1 MKFGVGLPNRGAG
14 ASPENLALVAKKA
27 EELGFDSAFV
37 GDHVVIPD
45 SFISEYPYSATGEF
59 TGLASGEWLDQLTVL
74 TYVGAL
80 TGRIRLGTG
89 VLILPHRNAVVTA
102 KMLATM
108 DVLSKGRL
116 IVGVGVGWL
125 REEFE
130 ALGLPP
136 FTERGAVG
144 NEYLRAFKELWT
156 QENPSFDGK
165 YCSFSDIRFEPKPVQ
180 KPHPP
185 IWVGGESG
193 PALRRAATLGDAW
206 HPIGS
211 NPRFPLVTAEQM
223 GRSVERLRRYA
234 ERAGR
239 DPSEI
244 GVAYRPPRYLLGAAE
259 DRSQPFM
266 GTAEQIALDVA
277 EFAGVGVGH
286 LVFDFRRDEVAE
298 TVGVMEEFAER
309 VMPLVEGVLL

>member
-1 MKFGVGLPNRGAG
+1 M
-14 ASPENLALVAKKA
+14 VAQKA

-45 SFISEYPYSATGEF
+45 SFVSDYPYSATGEF
-59 TGLASGEWLDQLTVL
+59 TGMASGEWLDQLVTL
-74 TYVGAL
+74 TYVGAV
-80 TGRIRLGTG
+80 TERIRLGSG
-89 VLILPHRNAVVTA
+89 VLILPHRNPVVTA

-136 FTERGAVG
+136 FSERGAVG
-144 NEYLRAFKELWT
+144 NEYLLVFKELWT
-156 QENPSFDGK
+156 EENPRFEGE
-165 YCSFSDIRFEPKPVQ
+165 YCNFANIRFKPKPAQ

-223 GRSVERLRRYA
+223 GRAVARLRRYA

-239 DPSEI
+239 DPAKV
-244 GVAYRPPRYLLGAAE
+244 GVAYRAPRYLLGSE
-259 DRSQPFM
+259 SDRTQPFM
-266 GTAEQIALDVA
+266 GTAEQIAEDVA
-277 EFAGVGVGH
+277 EFASAGVSY
-286 LVFDFRRDEVAE
+286 LVFDFRRDEVAD
-298 TVGVMEEFAER
+298 TVAVMDEFAER
-309 VMPLVEGVLL
+309 VMPAVE

>member
-1 MKFGVGLPNRGAG
+1 MKFGVSLQNRGVG
-14 ASPENLALVAKKA
+14 ATPENLALVARKA

-37 GDHVVIPD
+37 GDHVVIPE
-45 SFISEYPYSATGEF
+45 SFVSDYPYSATGEF
-59 TGLASGEWLDQLTVL
+59 TGAASGEWLDQLVTL
-74 TYVGAL
+74 TYVAAV
-80 TGRIRLGTG
+80 TKRIRLGTG
-89 VLILPHRNAVVTA
+89 VLILSHRNPVVTA
-102 KMLATM
+102 KMLSTM

-136 FTERGAVG
+136 FEERGAVG
-144 NEYLRAFKELWT
+144 NEYLQVFKELWT
-156 QENPSFDGK
+156 QENPSFEGE
-165 YCSFSDIRFEPKPVQ
+165 YCSFSGIKFEPKPVQ

-211 NPRFPLVTAEQM
+211 NPRFPLVTAEEM
-223 GRSVERLRRYA
+223 GRSVARLRRYA
-234 ERAGR
+234 EQAGR
-239 DPSEI
+239 DPSTI

-259 DRSQPFM
+259 DRAQPFM
-266 GTAEQIALDVA
+266 GTAEQITEDVA
-277 EFAGVGVGH
+277 EFASVGVSH
-286 LVFDFRRDEVAE
+286 LALDFRRDEVAE
-298 TVGVMEEFAER
+298 TVAVMEEFAER
-309 VMPLVEGVLL
+309 VMPLAVGI

>member
-1 MKFGVGLPNRGAG
+1 MKFGVGLQNRGPG
-14 ASPENLALVAKKA
+14 ASPENLAMIARRA

-37 GDHVVIPD
+37 GDHVVIPE

-59 TGLASGEWLDQLTVL
+59 TGAASGEWLDQLITL
-74 TYVGAL
+74 TYVAAL
-80 TGRIRLGTG
+80 TERIRLGSG
-89 VLILPHRNAVVTA
+89 VLILPHRNPVVTA

-136 FTERGAVG
+136 FSERGVVG

-156 QENPSFDGK
+156 QENPSFEGK
-165 YCSFSDIRFEPKPVQ
+165 YCSFSGIKFEPKPVQ

-185 IWVGGESG
+185 IWVGGESN
-193 PALRRAATLGDAW
+193 PALRRAAALGDAW

-211 NPRFPLVTAEQM
+211 NPRFPLVTVEQM
-223 GRSVERLRRYA
+223 RRSVERLGRYA

-239 DPSEI
+239 DPSTIE
-244 GVAYRPPRYLLGAAE
+244 VAYRPPRYLLGAAG
-259 DRSQPFM
+259 DRTQPFM
-266 GTAEQIALDVA
+266 GTAEQIAADVA
-277 EFAGVGVGH
+277 EFAEVGVSH
-286 LVFDFRRDEVAE
+286 LALDFRRDEPQDTVA
-298 TVGVMEEFAER
+298 TMEEFAQR
-309 VMPLVEGVLL
+309 VMPLVAGG

>member
-1 MKFGVGLPNRGAG
+1 MKFGVSLQNRGTG
-14 ASPENLALVAKKA
+14 ASPENLALVARRA
-27 EELGFDSAFV
+27 EALGFDSAFV

-45 SFISEYPYSATGEF
+45 SFVSEYPYSATGEF

-80 TGRIRLGTG
+80 TERIRLGTG
-89 VLILPHRNAVVTA
+89 VLILPHRNPIVTA

-136 FTERGAVG
+136 FEERGAVG

-156 QENPSFDGK
+156 QENPSFQGD
-165 YCSFSDIRFEPKPVQ
+165 YCSFSRIRFEPKPAQ

-223 GRSVERLRRYA
+223 ARSVERLGRYA
-234 ERAGR
+234 ESAGR
-239 DPSEI
+239 DPSAIE
-244 GVAYRPPRYLLGAAE
+244 VAYRPPRYLLGADE
-259 DRSQPFM
+259 DRTQPFM
-266 GTAEQIALDVA
+266 GTAEQIAEDVSA
-277 EFAGVGVGH
+277 FAKVGVSH
-286 LVFDFRRDEVAE
+286 LAFDFRRDAVEQ
-298 TVGVMEEFAER
+298 TVSAMEEFAQR
-309 VMPLVEGVLL
+309 VMPLVAGA

>member
-1 MKFGVGLPNRGAG
+1 MGLACRIGARG
-14 ASPENLALVAKKA
+14 ASPDNLALVARRA
-27 EELGFDSAFV
+27 DELGFHSAFV

-45 SFISEYPYSATGEF
+45 SSVSEYPYSATGEF
-59 TGLASGEWLDQLTVL
+59 TGAASGEWLDQLTTL
-74 TYVGAL
+74 TFVAAV
-80 TGRIRLGTG
+80 TERIRVGSG
-89 VLILPHRNAVVTA
+89 VLILPHRNPVVTA
-102 KMLATM
+102 KMLASM

-136 FTERGAVG
+136 FEERGAVG

-156 QENPSFDGK
+156 QENPSFQGK
-165 YCSFSDIRFEPKPVQ
+165 YCSFADIRFEPKPVQ

-193 PALRRAATLGDAW
+193 PALRRAAALGDAW

-223 GRSVERLRRYA
+223 RRSVERLGRYA
-234 ERAGR
+234 EKAGR
-239 DPSEI
+239 DPSAI
-244 GVAYRPPRYLLGAAE
+244 GVAYRAPRYLLGAAE
-259 DRSQPFM
+259 DRTQPFM
-266 GTAEQIALDVA
+266 GSAEQVAADVA
-277 EFAGVGVGH
+277 EFAEVGVSH
-286 LVFDFRRDEVAE
+286 VVFDFRSEDVGGTVA
-298 TVGVMEEFAER
+298 TMEEFAQR
-309 VMPLVEGVLL
+309 VMPLAAGS

>member
-1 MKFGVGLPNRGAG
+1 MKFGVSLQNRGPG
-14 ASPENLALVAKKA
+14 STPENLALVARRA
-27 EELGFDSAFV
+27 EEMGFDSAFV

-59 TGLASGEWLDQLTVL
+59 TGAASGEWLDQLTVL

-80 TGRIRLGTG
+80 TERIRLGTG
-89 VLILPHRNAVVTA
+89 VLILPHRNPVVAA
-102 KMLATM
+102 KILATL
-108 DVLSKGRL
+108 DVLSRGRL

-136 FTERGAVG
+136 FEERGAVG
-144 NEYLRAFKELWT
+144 NEYLLAFKELWT
-156 QENPSFDGK
+156 RENPSFQGK
-165 YCSFSDIRFEPKPVQ
+165 YCSFSNIRFEPKPLQ

-193 PALRRAATLGDAW
+193 PALRRAAALGDAW

-223 GRSVERLRRYA
+223 RRSVERLRRYA
-234 ERAGR
+234 EKAGR
-239 DPSEI
+239 DPATI
-244 GVAYRPPRYLLGAAE
+244 GVAYRPPRYLLGNAE
-259 DRSQPFM
+259 DRTQPFM
-266 GTAEQIALDVA
+266 GTVEQIVEDVA
-277 EFAGVGVGH
+277 EFAAAGVEH
-286 LVFDFRRDEVAE
+286 LALDFRRDEVAE
-298 TVGVMEEFAER
+298 TLSVMEEFSQR
-309 VMPLVEGVLL
+309 VMPLTASL

>member
-1 MKFGVGLPNRGAG
+1 MKFGVSLQNRGVG
-14 ASPENLALVAKKA
+14 ATPENLALVARKA

-37 GDHVVIPD
+37 GDHVVIPE
-45 SFISEYPYSATGEF
+45 SFVSDYPYSATGEF
-59 TGLASGEWLDQLTVL
+59 TGAASGEWLDQLVTL
-74 TYVGAL
+74 TYVAAV
-80 TGRIRLGTG
+80 TERIRLGTG

-102 KMLATM
+102 KMLSTM

-136 FTERGAVG
+136 FAERGAVG

-156 QENPSFDGK
+156 QENPSFEGK
-165 YCSFSDIRFEPKPVQ
+165 YCSFSGIKFEPKPVQ

-193 PALRRAATLGDAW
+193 PALRRAARLGDAW

-211 NPRFPLVTAEQM
+211 NPRFPLVTAEEM
-223 GRSVERLRRYA
+223 GRSVARLRRYA

-239 DPSEI
+239 DASTI

-259 DRSQPFM
+259 DRTQPFM
-266 GTAEQIALDVA
+266 GTAEQIAEDVA
-277 EFAGVGVGH
+277 EFASVGVSH
-286 LVFDFRRDEVAE
+286 LALDFRRDEVAD
-298 TVGVMEEFAER
+298 TVLVMEEFAER
-309 VMPLVEGVLL
+309 VMPLAAGI

>member
-1 MKFGVGLPNRGAG
+1 MEFGIGLPNRGAG
-14 ASPENLALVAKKA
+14 ASPENLALVARKA

-59 TGLASGEWLDQLTVL
+59 TGMASGEWLDQLVTL

-80 TGRIRLGTG
+80 TERIRLGTG
-89 VLILPHRNAVVTA
+89 VLILPHRNPVVTA

-136 FTERGAVG
+136 FSERGAVG
-144 NEYLRAFKELWT
+144 NEYLRALKELWT
-156 QENPSFDGK
+156 QENPGFEGK
-165 YCSFSDIRFEPKPVQ
+165 YCSFANIRFEPKPVQ

-193 PALRRAATLGDAW
+193 PALRRAATLGNAW

-223 GRSVERLRRYA
+223 GRSVARLRRYA
-234 ERAGR
+234 EGVGR
-239 DPSEI
+239 DPSSI
-244 GVAYRPPRYLLGAAE
+244 SVAYRPPRYLLGASE
-259 DRSQPFM
+259 DRTQPFM
-266 GTAEQIALDVA
+266 GTAEQIAEDVA
-277 EFAGVGVGH
+277 EFAYFGVSH
-286 LVFDFRRDEVAE
+286 IVFDFRRDEVEEMVA
-298 TVGVMEEFAER
+298 VMEEFSQR
-309 VMPLVEGVLL
+309 VMPLT

>member
-1 MKFGVGLPNRGAG
+1 MKFGVSLQNRGPG
-14 ASPENLALVAKKA
+14 ASPENLAMIARRA

-37 GDHVVIPD
+37 GDHVVIPE

-59 TGLASGEWLDQLTVL
+59 TGAASGEWLDQLITL
-74 TYVGAL
+74 TYVAAL
-80 TGRIRLGTG
+80 TERIRLGSG
-89 VLILPHRNAVVTA
+89 VLILPHRNPVVTA

-136 FTERGAVG
+136 FEERGAVG

-156 QENPSFDGK
+156 QENPSFEGK
-165 YCSFSDIRFEPKPVQ
+165 YCSFSGIKFEPKPVQ

-193 PALRRAATLGDAW
+193 PALRRAAALGDAW

-211 NPRFPLVTAEQM
+211 NPKFPLITVEQM
-223 GRSVERLRRYA
+223 RRSVERLGRYA
-234 ERAGR
+234 EKVGR
-239 DPSEI
+239 DPSTIE
-244 GVAYRPPRYLLGAAE
+244 VAYRPPRYLLGAAG
-259 DRSQPFM
+259 DRTQPFM
-266 GTAEQIALDVA
+266 GTAEQIAADVA
-277 EFAGVGVGH
+277 EFAEVGVSH
-286 LVFDFRRDEVAE
+286 LALDFRRDQPQDTVA
-298 TVGVMEEFAER
+298 TMEEFAER
-309 VMPLVEGVLL
+309 VMPLVAGG

>member
-1 MKFGVGLPNRGAG
+1 MKFGVSLQNRGPG
-14 ASPENLALVAKKA
+14 STPENLARVARRA

-59 TGLASGEWLDQLTVL
+59 TGAASGEWLDQLTVL
-74 TYVGAL
+74 TYVGAK
-80 TGRIRLGTG
+80 TERIRLGTG
-89 VLILPHRNAVVTA
+89 VLILPHRNPVVTA
-102 KMLATM
+102 KILATM

-136 FTERGAVG
+136 FSERGAVG
-144 NEYLRAFKELWT
+144 NEYLLAFKELWT
-156 QENPSFDGK
+156 QEDPNFQGK
-165 YCSFSDIRFEPKPVQ
+165 YCSFANIRFEPKPVQ

-193 PALRRAATLGDAW
+193 PALRRAAALGDVW

-223 GRSVERLRRYA
+223 RRSTVRLSRYA
-234 ERAGR
+234 EKAGR
-239 DPSEI
+239 DPSSI
-244 GVAYRPPRYLLGAAE
+244 GVSYRPPRYLLGSAE
-259 DRSQPFM
+259 DRSQPFT
-266 GTAEQIALDVA
+266 GTAEQILEDVA
-277 EFAGVGVGH
+277 EFAEAGVSH
-286 LVFDFRRDEVAE
+286 LVFDFRRDEVSE
-298 TVGVMEEFAER
+298 TLAVMEEFSQR
-309 VMPLVEGVLL
+309 VMPLA

>member
-1 MKFGVGLPNRGAG
+1 MKFGVSLQNRGPG
-14 ASPENLALVAKKA
+14 STPENLARVARRA

-59 TGLASGEWLDQLTVL
+59 TGAASGEWLDQLTVL
-74 TYVGAL
+74 TYVGAK
-80 TGRIRLGTG
+80 TERIRLGTG
-89 VLILPHRNAVVTA
+89 VLILPHRNPVVAA
-102 KMLATM
+102 KILATM
-108 DVLSKGRL
+108 DVLSNGRL

-136 FTERGAVG
+136 FAERGAVG
-144 NEYLRAFKELWT
+144 NEYLLAFKELWT
-156 QENPSFDGK
+156 QEDPSFQGK
-165 YCSFSDIRFEPKPVQ
+165 YCSFANIRFEPKPVQ

-193 PALRRAATLGDAW
+193 PALRRAAALGDVW

-223 GRSVERLRRYA
+223 RRSTVRLARYA
-234 ERAGR
+234 EKAGR
-239 DPSEI
+239 DPSSI
-244 GVAYRPPRYLLGAAE
+244 GVSYRPPRYLLGSDE
-259 DRSQPFM
+259 DRSQPFT
-266 GTAEQIALDVA
+266 GTADQIREDVA
-277 EFAGVGVGH
+277 EFAEAGVGH
-286 LVFDFRRDEVAE
+286 LVFDFRRDQVSDTLA
-298 TVGVMEEFAER
+298 VMEKFSQR
-309 VMPLVEGVLL
+309 VMPLA